1 MRFDDVEQKKRD
13 GVVYT
18 PEALA
23 RFVARRLLACLP
35 DDAPSR
41 AENKR
46 KLAIYDPAVG
56 DGALLHALASELVA
70 TGQRAISIRGGDID
84 ADALALAAD
93 RLSSFEDVELE
104 ERDFLAG
111 EVEVS
116 PDLLIA
122 NPPYVRTQ
130 ILGADVVEDL
140 RARFG
145 LTGRIDLSHA
155 FLLRALDALAPGGV
169 AAIITSNRFMTVR
182 AGEKVRARLRG
193 EATLREIWDLGDSR
207 LFDAAVLPVVLIFEK
222 RAPEEEDPLALFTS
236 VYEVDPAV
244 IGEEDAPEAAGVL
257 EALSHEGGV
266 LLPDDRAVLV
276 RKGVLACAEHEGD
289 VWRGVSED
297 EEAWLETLAKNTW
310 KRFGEVGKIKVG
322 VKSCADAVFLRDDW
336 DSLDVQPELLRPVM
350 THHVAR
356 RFAARDGERQIL
368 YPHQS
373 TGGARHPAPLA
384 SYPETE
390 RYLEQHRERLEGRAY
405 LIAAG
410 RQWYEL
416 WVAHDPKRWDD
427 PKLVWRDIVD
437 EPTFW
442 ADTEGSVVNGDCYWM
457 YLGEQV
463 EEDVLWL
470 ALAVANSSVTARFYD
485 LRFNNKLYAG
495 RRRFITQYVKHFPLP
510 DPDTE
515 IARELIELAR
525 DAHEQH
531 LEVDPEALDAL
542 VKEAFGLDA

>member
-23 RFVARRLLACLP
+23 RFIAQRLLAWLP
-35 DDAPSR
+35 TERLASSADSR
-41 AENKR
+41 
-46 KLAIYDPAVG
+46 LTLYDPAVG
-56 DGALLHALASELVA
+56 DGALLHALAVEVIAS
-70 TGQRAISIRGGDID
+70 GQQALSIRGGDID
-84 ADALALAAD
+84 ADALEQAAARLDALD
-93 RLSSFEDVELE
+93 RVTLE
-104 ERDFLAG
+104 ERDFLVGALDFA
-111 EVEVS
+111 

-130 ILGADVVEDL
+130 ILGAEVVEDL

-182 AGEKVRARLRG
+182 AGEKVRARLRA
-193 EATLREIWDLGDSR
+193 EATLREIWDLGDSK

-222 RAPEEEDPLALFTS
+222 RKPESEDPLASFTS
-236 VYEVDPAV
+236 VYEVEPAV
-244 IGEEDAPEAAGVL
+244 VGQEDAPEAESVL
-257 EALSHEGGV
+257 EALAYEGGV
-266 LLPDDRAVLV
+266 FLPDDRAVLV
-276 RKGVLACAEHEGD
+276 RKGVLAAAEHEGD
-289 VWRGVSED
+289 IWRGVSEE
-297 EEAWLETLAKNTW
+297 EEAWLEQVASNTW
-310 KRFGEVGKIKVG
+310 KRFGDIGKIKVG

-336 DSLDVQPELLRPVM
+336 DTLDVQPELLRPVI
-350 THHVAR
+350 THHIAR
-356 RFAARDGERQIL
+356 RFVAKDGQRQLL

-373 TGGARHPAPLA
+373 TSTGRQPAPLS

-390 RYLEQHRERLEGRAY
+390 RYLEQHRERLEGRSY
-405 LIAAG
+405 LIDAG

-416 WVAHDPKRWDD
+416 WVAHDPAQWDE

-442 ADTEGSVVNGDCYWM
+442 VDTEGAVVNGDCYWM
-457 YLGEQV
+457 CLDKGV
-463 EEDVLWL
+463 EEEVLWL
-470 ALAVANSSVTARFYD
+470 ALAVANASLTARFYD

-510 DPDTE
+510 DPSCE
-515 IARELIELAR
+515 SARELIELAR
-525 DAHEQH
+525 DAHDQQ
-531 LEVDPEALDAL
+531 LEVDPQQLDAL
-542 VKEAFGLDA
+542 VQKAFGLQ